1 MIKTGNIKT
10 EKIKQ
15 KDYKTEKI
23 IQKRKTF
30 LRGSLS
36 VGGLLSAA
44 VKDLRKN
51 GKLCGKRE
59 KPM

>member
-1 MIKTGNIKT
+1 LIHF
-10 EKIKQ
+10 
-15 KDYKTEKI
+15 YKS
-23 IQKRKTF
+23 F